1 VFISLLETGCQR
13 LGTLPLRFSRRLR
26 LYFHKLRL
34 AHIGRETLIYPRV
47 QMLNPGK
54 ISIGSQTSIAGGTS
68 LRASSRG
75 AITIG
80 DRCAI
85 AAFTR
90 IVTAT
95 HDPDVLPVS
104 SVGINRSVVIGDDV
118 WIGTGATILPGVS
131 VGSGAIVAAGAVVA
145 EDVAPDS
152 MVGGVPA
159 RLIRKLPSRE
169 ERIQN
174 GKNLR
179 PKN

>member
-1 VFISLLETGCQR
+1 VFLDRIVTGCQK
-13 LGTLPLRFSRRLR
+13 LGTLPNRISRRFR
-26 LYFHKLRL
+26 LCFFKLRL
-34 AHIGRETLIYPRV
+34 ARIGRESLIYPGV
-47 QMLNPGK
+47 QMLNPRK
-54 ISIGSQTSIAGGTS
+54 ISIGSHTSIAGGAS
-68 LRASSRG
+68 LRAGTQGTIS
-75 AITIG
+75 IG

-95 HDPDVLPVS
+95 HDPDVLPIT

-131 VGSGAIVAAGAVVA
+131 IGSGAIIAAGAVVA

-159 RLIRKLPSRE
+159 RLIRQLPSRD

-174 GKNLR
+174 GQKLRSKN
-179 PKN
+179 